1 MFGDDCTSEDF
12 PDVGLEDTPHYNSF
26 DDVNIDQRHQD
37 PEWLK
42 WWRTITG
49 GADDEMDDENLWEV
63 TRIDSKVPTP
73 EVNDIL
79 VLPSYCQEA
88 PAALEARSYQERGIW
103 MVNYLAMPIQTL
115 SRTLGPTTLSFQMVK
130 SQSSQQ
136 MP

>member
-1 MFGDDCTSEDF
+1 
-12 PDVGLEDTPHYNSF
+12 
-26 DDVNIDQRHQD
+26 
-37 PEWLK
+37 LK

-88 PAALEARSYQERGIW
+88 PAALEARSYQERGIQ
-103 MVNYLAMPIQTL
+103 MVNYSAMLIQTL
-115 SRTLGPTTLSFQMVK
+115 SRTLEPTT
-130 SQSSQQ
+130 
-136 MP
+136 